1 MQAADEREW
10 WDAHAEPIYVWG
22 EDDDGA
28 WDRSVSACLPL
39 VCSGLWGDHGALG
52 VRGPVLDLGCGLGR
66 LALPLAQMFPAVEF
80 IGVDVSPE
88 MLLKAEILKA
98 EAAAPNVHFRLGD
111 GRRLPRELAP
121 FRAAFSV
128 LLFQHIPAE
137 AVRTYIFDVAAALEP
152 GARFLVQYVTTCGAR
167 FNSAGSFL
175 SWAHSPDRLEAW
187 GREAGLVTVSHQSGL
202 VYPEWVW
209 TTMEKPA

>member
-1 MQAADEREW
+1 MQATEEREW

-28 WDRSVSACLPL
+28 WDRSVAACLPL
-39 VCSGLWGDHGALG
+39 VCSGLWGEHGARG
-52 VRGPVLDLGCGLGR
+52 VKGPILDLGCGLGR
-66 LALPLAQMFPAVEF
+66 LALPLAQLFPVVELV
-80 IGVDVSPE
+80 GVDVSTR
-88 MLLKAEILKA
+88 MLQRAELDRL
-98 EAAAPNVHFRLGD
+98 AARVENLTYLVGD
-111 GRRLPRELAP
+111 GRRLPAGVGRI
-121 FRAAFSV
+121 RGAFSV

-152 GARFLVQYVTTCGAR
+152 AARFLMQYATTCGAR
-167 FNSAGSFL
+167 LNSAGSFL
-175 SWAHSPDRLEAW
+175 SWAHSPDRLETW
-187 GREAGLVTVSHQSGL
+187 GREAGLVTVSHQSGA